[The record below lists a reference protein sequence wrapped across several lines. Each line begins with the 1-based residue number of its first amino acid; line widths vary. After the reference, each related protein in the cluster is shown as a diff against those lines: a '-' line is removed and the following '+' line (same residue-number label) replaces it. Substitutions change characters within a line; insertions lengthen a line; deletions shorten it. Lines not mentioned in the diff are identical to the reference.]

1 MEKREADGALTL
13 RSLKEVAAALDMNFV
28 YGFIPKDGSLEK
40 LIERKA
46 REMAEKI
53 VKRTSVTMQLEDQGN
68 SPKRI
73 KKAIDELT
81 EELKREIPKSLWD

>member
-1 MEKREADGALTL
+1 
-13 RSLKEVAAALDMNFV
+13 
-28 YGFIPKDGSLEK
+28 
-40 LIERKA
+40 
-46 REMAEKI
+46 MAEKI